1 MCIRDR
7 LDTDRARIM
16 QADGSYIRFRD
27 QTPDEQ
33 RVDSQ
38 IALMQAA
45 LQASEK
51 IRQGSINV
59 NRYEPLSGT

>member
-1 MCIRDR
+1 
-7 LDTDRARIM
+7 
-16 QADGSYIRFRD
+16 
-27 QTPDEQ
+27 
-33 RVDSQ
+33 
-38 IALMQAA
+38 MQAA